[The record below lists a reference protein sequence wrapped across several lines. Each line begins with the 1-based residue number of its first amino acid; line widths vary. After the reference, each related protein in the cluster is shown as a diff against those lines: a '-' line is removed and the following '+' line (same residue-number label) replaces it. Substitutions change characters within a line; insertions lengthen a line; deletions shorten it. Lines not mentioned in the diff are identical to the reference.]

1 MVAREYIRNRVRI
14 AVTALS
20 IGVVAIMLS
29 GCDESVDPFI
39 ESDRYFS
46 LFGTLDMN
54 ADTQW
59 VRVVP
64 IDTTIFGM
72 GAETID
78 AVVSSTDLATRT
90 LTTWRDSLF
99 EFRDGSL
106 GHVFYAPLRV
116 QPGHIYRID
125 VDRSDGA
132 RSTAETEVPE
142 LPTATVG
149 SVTRVVFSNGS
160 IELTVPVS
168 WAGVER
174 PPARVETWY
183 RFGTTP
189 RSNFEDLRFAYP
201 SADGSPDPGW
211 QIVARLSSDR
221 DDILEQIIPAN
232 FYFFGMGMR
241 IVVFDEK
248 FSPPGGVFDPDILS
262 QPGSFSNVENG
273 FGFVGSI
280 GRFDVQWVLDDQT
293 ALDLGYRLPKR

>member
-168 WAGVER
+168 
-174 PPARVETWY
+174 
-183 RFGTTP
+183 
-189 RSNFEDLRFAYP
+189 
-201 SADGSPDPGW
+201 
-211 QIVARLSSDR
+211 
-221 DDILEQIIPAN
+221 
-232 FYFFGMGMR
+232 
-241 IVVFDEK
+241 
-248 FSPPGGVFDPDILS
+248 
-262 QPGSFSNVENG
+262 
-273 FGFVGSI
+273 
-280 GRFDVQWVLDDQT
+280 
-293 ALDLGYRLPKR
+293 